1 MDLIKRKRKKST
13 LQYIARI
20 TELLEANGEMTITEL
35 RRALEITSA
44 RYNTLI
50 MDVTNVMPIYE
61 TDDGKLGLI
70 HRG

>member
-1 MDLIKRKRKKST
+1 MELIKYKRKEST
-13 LQYIARI
+13 LRYIARI
-20 TELLEANGEMTITEL
+20 TELLETNGEMTITEL

>member
-1 MDLIKRKRKKST
+1 MELIKYKRKEST
-13 LQYIARI
+13 LRYIERI
-20 TELLEANGEMTITEL
+20 TKLLEDNGEMTITEL
-35 RRALEITSA
+35 RRALGITSA

-61 TDDGKLGLI
+61 SDNGKLGLM

>member
-1 MDLIKRKRKKST
+1 MELIKYKRKEQT
-13 LQYIARI
+13 LCYIERI
-20 TELLEANGEMTITEL
+20 TKLLEDNGEMTITEL
-35 RRALEITSA
+35 RRALGITSA

>member
-1 MDLIKRKRKKST
+1 MELIKYKRKEQT
-13 LQYIARI
+13 LCYIERI
-20 TELLEANGEMTITEL
+20 TKLLEDNGEMTIIEL
-35 RRALEITSA
+35 RLALGITSA

>member
-1 MDLIKRKRKKST
+1 MDFIKRNRKKST

-20 TELLEANGEMTITEL
+20 TELLETNGEMTVTEL
-35 RRALEITSA
+35 RLALGITSA

>member
-1 MDLIKRKRKKST
+1 MDLVKRKRKNST

-20 TELLEANGEMTITEL
+20 TELLETNGEMTITEL
-35 RRALEITSA
+35 RRALGITSA

-61 TDDGKLGLI
+61 TDNGKLGLM

>member
-1 MDLIKRKRKKST
+1 MELIKRKKST

-20 TELLEANGEMTITEL
+20 TEL
-35 RRALEITSA
+35 RRALGITSA

-61 TDDGKLGLI
+61 SDNGKLVLM

>member
-1 MDLIKRKRKKST
+1 MELIKYKRKEST
-13 LQYIARI
+13 LRYIERI
-20 TELLEANGEMTITEL
+20 TKLLEDNGEMTITEL
-35 RRALEITSA
+35 RRALGITSA

-61 TDDGKLGLI
+61 TDNGKLGLM